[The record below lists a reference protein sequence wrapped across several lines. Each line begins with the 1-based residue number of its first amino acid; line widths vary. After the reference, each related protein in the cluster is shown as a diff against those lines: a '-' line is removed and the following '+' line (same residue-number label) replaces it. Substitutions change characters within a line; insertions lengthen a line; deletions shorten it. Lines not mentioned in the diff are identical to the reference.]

1 MDSTKT
7 DAVKKR
13 RIISTTQITSLSK
26 THLQSLPQPHTNSP
40 TASMPQNTCPKCDN
54 RIFTPISD
62 SAKLSKDLKLARIA
76 IRDTAYFY
84 TCFASLRFLC
94 TTYLF
99 TGKIMSPKHPLI
111 ALCALL
117 IPACAE
123 VIDATECI
131 NGSRQCD
138 ENAIF
143 LCSQGVWTFEQSC
156 GSTKTCDPA
165 TWTCLPIPCTN
176 GTTKCQENT
185 VVACI
190 NSAWVIVETCRS
202 NQTCALDRLACVP
215 QNATSCI
222 PQCIQGI
229 WTQCD
234 AYGHASQISCADEGK
249 ICGLGNDGLPACI
262 LPPCTQDVCTNGS
275 LQTCTNGILGAPSP
289 CPLATNAAS
298 MGCNQNH
305 SACAIE
311 SCQNGFTLS
320 GNTCVKDGTPCTQ
333 DVCTNGSL
341 QTCTNGTLGAPSP
354 CPLATNA
361 ASMGCNQTHSACAIE
376 SCQNGYILSGNAC
389 TLPKSCTNG
398 SYSVPHDAFG
408 CKDSSTYAGC
418 SNGEWIIEEQCT
430 TSVANA
436 SPVCANNACA
446 FQCHEGF
453 SLSNGA
459 CIAPQTTKFYTD
471 FEWIPATAESNYTKS
486 YSFEHSDYTIKAV
499 GRFDNLYFI
508 ESQSVI
514 IGQNK
519 NTNSGIFV
527 SFDPTTLDNI
537 QMDYI
542 AWDKGT
548 IRISNGIHTKEIT
561 ITENSTSTV
570 LTKTLTFSDSAVTS
584 FSITSTGR
592 VVIDNLYWSISP

>member
-13 RIISTTQITSLSK
+13 RIIFTTQITSLSK

-99 TGKIMSPKHPLI
+99 TGKIMSPKRPLI

-275 LQTCTNGILGAPSP
+275 LQTCTNGI
-289 CPLATNAAS
+289 
-298 MGCNQNH
+298 
-305 SACAIE
+305 
-311 SCQNGFTLS
+311 
-320 GNTCVKDGTPCTQ
+320 
-333 DVCTNGSL
+333 
-341 QTCTNGTLGAPSP
+341 LGAPSP

-592 VVIDNLYWSISP
+592 VVIDTLSWSFSP

>member
-13 RIISTTQITSLSK
+13 RIIFTTQITSLSK

-262 LPPCTQDVCTNGS
+262 LPPCTQDVCTNAS
-275 LQTCTNGILGAPSP
+275 IQTCTNGILGAPSP

-298 MGCNQNH
+298 MGCNQN
-305 SACAIE
+305 
-311 SCQNGFTLS
+311 
-320 GNTCVKDGTPCTQ
+320 
-333 DVCTNGSL
+333 
-341 QTCTNGTLGAPSP
+341 
-354 CPLATNA
+354 
-361 ASMGCNQTHSACAIE
+361 HSACAIE

>member
-13 RIISTTQITSLSK
+13 RIIFTTQITSLSK

-298 MGCNQNH
+298 MGCNQ
-305 SACAIE
+305 
-311 SCQNGFTLS
+311 
-320 GNTCVKDGTPCTQ
+320 
-333 DVCTNGSL
+333 
-341 QTCTNGTLGAPSP
+341 
-354 CPLATNA
+354 
-361 ASMGCNQTHSACAIE
+361 THSACAIE

-508 ESQSVI
+508 ENQSVI

-584 FSITSTGR
+584 FSITSTCR
-592 VVIDNLYWSISP
+592 VVIDNLYWSFSP

>member
-1 MDSTKT
+1 
-7 DAVKKR
+7 
-13 RIISTTQITSLSK
+13 
-26 THLQSLPQPHTNSP
+26 
-40 TASMPQNTCPKCDN
+40 
-54 RIFTPISD
+54 
-62 SAKLSKDLKLARIA
+62 
-76 IRDTAYFY
+76 
-84 TCFASLRFLC
+84 
-94 TTYLF
+94 
-99 TGKIMSPKHPLI
+99 
-111 ALCALL
+111 
-117 IPACAE
+117 
-123 VIDATECI
+123 
-131 NGSRQCD
+131 
-138 ENAIF
+138 
-143 LCSQGVWTFEQSC
+143 
-156 GSTKTCDPA
+156 
-165 TWTCLPIPCTN
+165 
-176 GTTKCQENT
+176 
-185 VVACI
+185 
-190 NSAWVIVETCRS
+190 
-202 NQTCALDRLACVP
+202 
-215 QNATSCI
+215 
-222 PQCIQGI
+222 
-229 WTQCD
+229 
-234 AYGHASQISCADEGK
+234 
-249 ICGLGNDGLPACI
+249 
-262 LPPCTQDVCTNGS
+262 
-275 LQTCTNGILGAPSP
+275 
-289 CPLATNAAS
+289 
-298 MGCNQNH
+298 
-305 SACAIE
+305 
-311 SCQNGFTLS
+311 
-320 GNTCVKDGTPCTQ
+320 
-333 DVCTNGSL
+333 
-341 QTCTNGTLGAPSP
+341 
-354 CPLATNA
+354 
-361 ASMGCNQTHSACAIE
+361 MGCNQTHSACAIE

>member
-13 RIISTTQITSLSK
+13 RIISTTQRTSLSK

-262 LPPCTQDVCTNGS
+262 LPPCTQDVCTNAS
-275 LQTCTNGILGAPSP
+275 IQTCTNGILGAPSP

-341 QTCTNGTLGAPSP
+341 QTCTNGTLSTPFP

-471 FEWIPATAESNYTKS
+471 FEWIPATDESNYTKS

>member
-13 RIISTTQITSLSK
+13 RIIFTTQITSLSK

-298 MGCNQNH
+298 MGCNQ
-305 SACAIE
+305 
-311 SCQNGFTLS
+311 
-320 GNTCVKDGTPCTQ
+320 
-333 DVCTNGSL
+333 
-341 QTCTNGTLGAPSP
+341 
-354 CPLATNA
+354 
-361 ASMGCNQTHSACAIE
+361 THSACAIE

-508 ESQSVI
+508 ENQSVI

-592 VVIDNLYWSISP
+592 VVIDNLYWSFSP

>member
-13 RIISTTQITSLSK
+13 RIIFTTQITSLSK

-262 LPPCTQDVCTNGS
+262 LPPCTQDVCTNAS
-275 LQTCTNGILGAPSP
+275 IQTCTNGILGAPSP

-298 MGCNQNH
+298 MGCNQN
-305 SACAIE
+305 
-311 SCQNGFTLS
+311 
-320 GNTCVKDGTPCTQ
+320 
-333 DVCTNGSL
+333 
-341 QTCTNGTLGAPSP
+341 
-354 CPLATNA
+354 
-361 ASMGCNQTHSACAIE
+361 HSACAIE

-592 VVIDNLYWSISP
+592 VVIDNLYWSFSP

>member
-13 RIISTTQITSLSK
+13 PIISTTQRTSLSK

-298 MGCNQNH
+298 MGCNQ
-305 SACAIE
+305 
-311 SCQNGFTLS
+311 
-320 GNTCVKDGTPCTQ
+320 
-333 DVCTNGSL
+333 
-341 QTCTNGTLGAPSP
+341 
-354 CPLATNA
+354 
-361 ASMGCNQTHSACAIE
+361 THSACAIE

-508 ESQSVI
+508 ENQSVI

-584 FSITSTGR
+584 FSITSTCR
-592 VVIDNLYWSISP
+592 VVIDNLYWSFSP

>member
-13 RIISTTQITSLSK
+13 RIIFTTQRTSLSK

-262 LPPCTQDVCTNGS
+262 LPPCTQDVCTNAS
-275 LQTCTNGILGAPSP
+275 IQTCTNGILGAPSP

-298 MGCNQNH
+298 MGCNQTR

-508 ESQSVI
+508 ENQSVI

>member
-13 RIISTTQITSLSK
+13 RIIFTTQRTSLSK

-84 TCFASLRFLC
+84 TCFTSLRFLC

-275 LQTCTNGILGAPSP
+275 LQTCKNGILGAPSP